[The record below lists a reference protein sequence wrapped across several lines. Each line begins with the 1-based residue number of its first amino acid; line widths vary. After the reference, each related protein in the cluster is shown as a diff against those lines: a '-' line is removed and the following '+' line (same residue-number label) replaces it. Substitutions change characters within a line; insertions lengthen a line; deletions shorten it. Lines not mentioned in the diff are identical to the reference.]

1 MALPNQGQPT
11 DDFWATNAPPS
22 HLPWWEDPNSRPA
35 GYTGVWPPPLPDGA
49 TYGAA
54 VGSIAIGGQSGAP
67 GSPVGSGGAYAG
79 PGAHYD
85 EQGNPTY
92 IAAPAAA
99 PPPPARVTTPGGPGP
114 IGPPASGFG
123 AYPAPYASDPNAP
136 QYQPL
141 PAYKPPTWTGGDYVN
156 PTEGDLLAMPGY
168 QVGLDAGLLARQ
180 RSAAAQG
187 TILSGGTQKGLTRY
201 GNDYAT
207 TNYQTLRNNTLDAYK
222 QRYAQFT
229 DAAGMDLGART
240 INANETQNTFQN
252 RLSTY
257 NTGNARTLSEF
268 LTNLTAKRNAETD
281 FWNRLNDLNQ
291 TGSGLAGGSR

>member
-11 DDFWATNAPPS
+11 DDFWATNAPPAAS
-22 HLPWWEDPNSRPA
+22 GPSWLPPGYTLNADGSVSDASGRVASPAPQPGYHRDPNTGTIIYNGYDTTTGAITPA
-35 GYTGVWPPPLPDGA
+35 PTYTPNMGPAATVTPPP
-49 TYGAA
+49 
-54 VGSIAIGGQSGAP
+54 
-67 GSPVGSGGAYAG
+67 G
-79 PGAHYD
+79 P
-85 EQGNPTY
+85 
-92 IAAPAAA
+92 
-99 PPPPARVTTPGGPGP
+99 VTTPGGPGP

-141 PAYKPPTWTGGDYVN
+141 PTYKPPTWTGGDYVN

-207 TNYQTLRNNTLDAYK
+207 TNYQTLRNNTLDAYR
-222 QRYAQFT
+222 QRYSQFT
-229 DAAGMDLGART
+229 DAAGMDLQART
-240 INANETQNTFQN
+240 LNANESQNTFQN

-257 NTGNARTLSEF
+257 NTGNARTLSEY
-268 LTNLTAKRNAETD
+268 LTNLTAKRNAD
-281 FWNRLNDLNQ
+281 LDYWGRLKDLND
-291 TGSGLAGGSR
+291 TGAGLAGGSR

>member
-1 MALPNQGQPT
+1 MLPNQGQPT
-11 DDFWATNAPPS
+11 DWFSSN
-22 HLPWWEDPNSRPA
+22 LPWWEDPNSRPP
-35 GYTGVWPPPLPDGA
+35 GYTGQWPPPLPTGA

-54 VGSIAIGGQSGAP
+54 PGSIANGGVGGAP
-67 GSPVGSGGAYAG
+67 GSPVGTGG
-79 PGAHYD
+79 
-85 EQGNPTY
+85 
-92 IAAPAAA
+92 APAATPGARDAAGDPTYLA
-99 PPPPARVTTPGGPGP
+99 PPPAVAPPPVTTPGGPGP
-114 IGPPASGFG
+114 GAPTVGLPTSGFG

-136 QYQPL
+136 QYQPM
-141 PAYKPPTWTGGDYVN
+141 PTYKPPTWTGGDYVN

-240 INANETQNTFQN
+240 LNANENQNTFQN
-252 RLSTY
+252 RVNTY
-257 NTGNARTLSEF
+257 ASGNARTLSEY
-268 LTNLTAKRNAETD
+268 LTNLTAKRNAELD
-281 FWNRLNDLNQ
+281 YWNRLNDLNQ